1 MSFFEDEEE
10 EPFPEPP
17 REREGRPR
25 QRGRGTG
32 GRSPLGR
39 VVVILAAV
47 IVLVL
52 VSSLAIKSCLD
63 QKKVSEFHDYFDAV
77 AGVTKD
83 SDAIGKQ
90 LSGMLQNPNPN
101 MRQAL
106 EKKLG
111 DFQSASDQIVERAKA
126 IQAPDQFKQED
137 EWFIAS
143 MQVRSRGLKGLQP
156 ALLNAL
162 GAQDTQ
168 AGAAQVS
175 EELLILLTSD
185 VSYDEFFYQPCQNE
199 LKNEQ
204 ISEVKVPE
212 SKFLTDPALA
222 SEQAA
227 VTLLEKLKGGPQA
240 QVSGLHDVD
249 LVSLHVQP
257 SGMRVKVG
265 GQNSLKASDSLT
277 FSVEIENIGESTE
290 TDVPVSLTLTAPGQ
304 PTPQKVDGK
313 VPSIAPNEH
322 KTINLTGLAAQ
333 AGPEAAI
340 LKASCGPVPGQTNL
354 DGTTA
359 QYQIVFS

>member
-10 EPFPEPP
+10 EPFYEPP
-17 REREGRPR
+17 PVRERRTGRKS
-25 QRGRGTG
+25 RGPG
-32 GRSPLGR
+32 GKSPLAR
-39 VVVILAAV
+39 VLVILAAV
-47 IVLVL
+47 VVLVL
-52 VSSLAIKSCLD
+52 ATSLGIKSCLD
-63 QKKVSEFHDYFDAV
+63 RKKAGEFHDYFDAV
-77 AGVTKD
+77 ASVTKD

-90 LSGMLQNPNPN
+90 LSDMLQNPNPN
-101 MRQAL
+101 MRQSL
-106 EKKLG
+106 ENKLG
-111 DFQSASDQIVERAKA
+111 DFQTASDKIVERAKA
-126 IQAPDQFKQED
+126 IDAPDQFKQED

-162 GAQDTQ
+162 GAQDNQ

-185 VSYDEFFYQPCQNE
+185 VSYDEFFYQPCENE

-204 ISEVKVPE
+204 INDVKVPE
-212 SKFLTDPALA
+212 SKFLADPAIA
-222 SEQAA
+222 SEQSA

-257 SGMRVKVG
+257 SGMRVKVDS
-265 GQNSLKASDSLT
+265 QNSLKASDSLAFT
-277 FSVEIENIGESTE
+277 VEIENIGESTE

-322 KTINLTGLAAQ
+322 KTISLTGLAAQ
-333 AGPEAAI
+333 AGPQVAI